1 MIAHSST
8 PIAHV
13 PDSPDRIARAGVT
26 EARDA
31 SDAGLRAPG
40 SGLAEQNTRL
50 TRMLEQAGQD
60 ASDRQEEARFQLILT
75 EEIHHRMKNMLAMV
89 AAIVRQTMRSATDMR
104 EAQAA
109 IETRLIAMGRAH
121 DLLLQA
127 NLQSARL
134 IAIVRGAIEQ
144 HDTAFGRISLHGADM
159 EIQPAS
165 ILPLTL
171 ALNELCTNATK
182 YGALSIPDG
191 EVALSWALDDAR
203 SSLIFRWVES
213 RGPLVVPPKSK
224 SLGSKLVEEVLP
236 RQLGGR
242 AQLSFCP
249 SGFEYE
255 LAVPMARLAPA
266 IKA

>member
-13 PDSPDRIARAGVT
+13 PDSPDRIDRAGVT
-26 EARDA
+26 ANTDTH
-31 SDAGLRAPG
+31 APG

-50 TRMLEQAGQD
+50 ARMLEQAGQD

-144 HDTAFGRISLHGADM
+144 HDTAFGRISILGADM

-255 LAVPMARLAPA
+255 LTVPMARLAPA